1 MKTTKHKL
9 ILFLILTLSILF
21 LTACSEL
28 SDADW
33 ELLEVALES
42 WAEENGLLENDQ
54 WQPDGVVIKVVE
66 KTIADFNNEKIY
78 VELDG
83 LDVVRD
89 IEKADQLASEAMDK
103 NDQEKMQAAIELR
116 PKDWRLQEQNAVL
129 WSTSANSRPDIVND
143 SYVHSTDLIEEQ
155 IERGGDCVTLI
166 KQQLEYREQLL
177 SDQIIIC
184 SNTLDCDDT
193 QLVRKLIYTQDK
205 LFNLYESGTTPYC
218 DNLK

>member
-1 MKTTKHKL
+1 MKTTRRQL
-9 ILFLILTLSILF
+9 ILFLILSLPILF
-21 LTACSEL
+21 LTACSDL

-33 ELLEVALES
+33 ELLEVAFES
-42 WAEENGLLENDQ
+42 WAQENGLLENDQ

-89 IEKADQLASEAMDK
+89 IEKADQLASEAIEK

-129 WSTSANSRPDIVND
+129 LSFNREPDSSNNAYGNAN
-143 SYVHSTDLIEEQ
+143 DLIEERIKQ
-155 IERGGDCVTLI
+155 GGDCVALRT
-166 KQQLEYREQLL
+166 QQLEYREQLL
-177 SDQIIIC
+177 SDQIITC
-184 SNTLDCDDT
+184 SKILYCDDSKLVSDLQFT
-193 QLVRKLIYTQDK
+193 QMNLFSIYETGSNA
-205 LFNLYESGTTPYC
+205 FCETIE
-218 DNLK
+218 